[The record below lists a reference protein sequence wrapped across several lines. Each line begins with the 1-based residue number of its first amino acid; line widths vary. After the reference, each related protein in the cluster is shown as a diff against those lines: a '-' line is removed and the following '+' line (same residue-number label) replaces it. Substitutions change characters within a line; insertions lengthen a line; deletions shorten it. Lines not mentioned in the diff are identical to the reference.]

1 VQEIVSVTYV
11 ESATGLEVLLP
22 RAAVLRVRGGVRVIV
37 PDGVSLPTAYV
48 MRFVA
53 GSGRYAAGDMDL
65 SPGTNTITRVT
76 GSFVADGFVVGDTIY
91 TSRQNNRGPFTV
103 QAVDALTLTTVENL
117 SGPPGE
123 EATLIASA
131 SGVPEALRVGLLAF
145 TAWLYE
151 HRGDELAPVPAH
163 IDRLVRIYG
172 VPETP

>member
-1 VQEIVSVTYV
+1 
-11 ESATGLEVLLP
+11 
-22 RAAVLRVRGGVRVIV
+22 
-37 PDGVSLPTAYV
+37 
-48 MRFVA
+48 
-53 GSGRYAAGDMDL
+53 
-65 SPGTNTITRVT
+65 
-76 GSFVADGFVVGDTIY
+76 
-91 TSRQNNRGPFTV
+91 V